1 VLRTRGNSFPSA
13 TGKEIACNDGGGMK
27 KQYRIRQGS
36 IAYYA
41 LALFEALG
49 LFFCLVVWYF
59 VICLIGG

>member
-1 VLRTRGNSFPSA
+1 
-13 TGKEIACNDGGGMK
+13 MK

-49 LFFCLVVWYF
+49 LFFCLAVWYF